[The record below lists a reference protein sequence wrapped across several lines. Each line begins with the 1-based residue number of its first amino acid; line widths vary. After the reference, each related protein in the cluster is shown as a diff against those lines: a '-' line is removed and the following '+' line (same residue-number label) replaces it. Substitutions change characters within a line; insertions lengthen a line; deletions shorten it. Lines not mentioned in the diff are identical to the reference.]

1 MPAIPRPYATGR
13 IDVDADS
20 HLMETE
26 NWLTPYADPGVRYR
40 LNPPGFDLGISGV
53 EKGIAVYEKRLFE
66 EDEQGAHL
74 LEMV

>member
-26 NWLTPYADPGVRYR
+26 NWLTPYANRAFAID
-40 LNPPGFDLGISGV
+40 
-53 EKGIAVYEKRLFE
+53 
-66 EDEQGAHL
+66 
-74 LEMV
+74 